1 MAASFL
7 PDLGRF
13 EVAKASTPKAKASP
27 SPLNGLTDNLSQN
40 LKGMRYGSRKLELE
54 LKLTPKNPIIIE
66 GFPGLGFV
74 ATIVTEYLM
83 DHLKMRSIGKLW
95 SPRLAPMALVHGR
108 KVVQPIEIFY
118 NAKFNIIVLEAVA
131 GVTGMEWEVA
141 DAVLELYKKTKAK
154 EIIGIEGIGSQ
165 VMRKDP
171 GAFYY
176 TTQKEKVIGLEKA
189 GLRAISEGAIFG
201 VSGALMIKEPINVK
215 ASFIFAETHSDLP
228 DSRAAAKIIQV
239 LDQYLKLDI
248 DYKPLLKRAAEFEE
262 KLKGLIEQTKDAAS
276 IKNDKDPA
284 IPYFG

>member
-1 MAASFL
+1 MAKSFL
-7 PDLGRF
+7 PNLGRF
-13 EVAKASTPKAKASP
+13 EATKAAAPRAKASL
-27 SPLNGLTDNLSQN
+27 PLNGFAENLSQN
-40 LKGMRYGSRKLELE
+40 LKGMRYGSKKLELE

-83 DHLKMRSIGKLW
+83 DHLKMHSIGKLW
-95 SPRLAPMALVHGR
+95 SPRLAPMALVHGKR
-108 KVVQPIEIFY
+108 VVQPIEIFHNDKY
-118 NAKFNIIVLEAVA
+118 NLIVLEAVA

-154 EIIGIEGIGSQ
+154 EIIGIEGIGSP
-165 VMRKDP
+165 VVRKEP

-176 TTQKEKVIGLEKA
+176 TTQKEKIAGLEKA

-201 VSGALMIKEPINVK
+201 VSGALMIKQPKNVK
-215 ASFIFAETHSDLP
+215 ASFIFAETHSDMP

-239 LDQYLKLDI
+239 LDQYLGLDV

-262 KLKGLIEQTKDAAS
+262 KLKDLIEQTQDAAS
-276 IKNDKDPA
+276 MKKDKDQA
-284 IPYFG
+284 MPYIG